1 MVRVGQK
8 VEFDPAAYVTGHG
21 ATEERGKIVTGVV
34 VYVNTLQ
41 KWFSVEYSEHKLRT
55 SFKFCDI
62 GEKVQIVGCK

>member
-8 VEFDPAAYVTGHG
+8 VKFDPAAYVTGHG
-21 ATEERGKIVTGVV
+21 AAEERGKIVTGVV
-34 VYVNTLQ
+34 VYVNTHH

-62 GEKVQIVGCK
+62 GDKVQIGGAE